1 MYKNDYNKLLD
12 TLSAQLNIYYP
23 DKEDLTKY
31 LLFKINDFIETDFE
45 GTSDN
50 KIFHNFLI
58 TLQEMIEFSFE
69 NDATKSYLR
78 MVFKTINNEPFLK
91 EFNRLM
97 PSKEKNINFLF
108 NKLYNLFV
116 YQDATS
122 SHDYRLT
129 EILDFLE
136 YYK

>member
-69 NDATKSYLR
+69 NNANKSYLK
-78 MVFKTINNEPFLK
+78 MIFKNIKDEKILKKINHI
-91 EFNRLM
+91 M
-97 PSKEKNINFLF
+97 PSKEKDIKFLL
-108 NKLYNLFV
+108 NKLFYCFV
-116 YQDATS
+116 YQDATNS
-122 SHDYRLT
+122 NEYNLT
-129 EILDFLE
+129 EIIDFINS
-136 YYK
+136 YK